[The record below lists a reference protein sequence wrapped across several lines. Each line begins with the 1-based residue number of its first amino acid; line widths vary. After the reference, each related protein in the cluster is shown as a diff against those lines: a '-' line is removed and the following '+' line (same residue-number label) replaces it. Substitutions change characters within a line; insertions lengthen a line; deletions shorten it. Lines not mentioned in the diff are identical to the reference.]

1 MLIVNAKFWWYVA
14 RSAGLVAWAM
24 LALSIAFGLVLSSRA
39 FGRRTNPAWTLAV
52 HRFLGAMGLV
62 FTGIHLLGLLADDY
76 VQFSIGDLLIPGSS
90 PWRPGAVAWG
100 VVSLYILLAIQITSW
115 AMRYLPRRWWRTVHW
130 SAPVLFVTASIH
142 SVQAG
147 TDVGRIAVRTGVG
160 VIVVLALLTAA
171 RVMTAQRRQQRP
183 PRLLPTRDDL
193 VLSAPPAD
201 PSEPMPA
208 SVGPPR

>member
-1 MLIVNAKFWWYVA
+1 VLIVNAKFWWYVA

-24 LALSIAFGLVLSSRA
+24 LALSIAFGLLLSSRA

-62 FTGIHLLGLLADDY
+62 FTAIHLFGLLADDY
-76 VQFSIGDLLIPGSS
+76 VQFSIGDLFIPGSS

-100 VVSLYILLAIQITSW
+100 VVSMYILIAIQITSW
-115 AMRYLPRRWWRTVHW
+115 AMRYLPRKWWRTVHW

-147 TDVGRIAVRTGVG
+147 TDVGRTAVRVGVG
-160 VIVVLALLTAA
+160 AIVVLTLMTVA
-171 RVMTAQRRQQRP
+171 RVMTARRRQQRS
-183 PRLLPTRDDL
+183 PRLLPTRDDP
-193 VLSAPPAD
+193 VLSRPPVGQ
-201 PSEPMPA
+201 SEPIPV
-208 SVGPPR
+208 SVGPLR